1 MKPIFLL
8 LVSFIFTISLVS
20 SFAFADSISLDKQ
33 KYEFGDV
40 LKIAGKVPYIQDEFI
55 GLQILNPSNTDIV
68 LIDQFF
74 PQKNG
79 SFVKSYKTQGPK
91 WNESGIYIIRIVY
104 NDLITEKQFDFN
116 NLEKSED
123 GPISEIPNVV
133 IKENDTPVRTPPEKE
148 IQDPK
153 LRIQGFPDP
162 NNSPRYYYDRYN
174 SEAQYRD
181 WFEEVFP
188 NYSLKE
194 VVGYSPS
201 KIPGFPD
208 ENNSPWYYVDR
219 YNNEDNY
226 KDWFDSQFP
235 TKSIYQ
241 VLGYP
246 EVLFQKVPEWVKNNA
261 KWWSADLIT
270 DSDFLNG
277 ISFLINEKIL
287 IIPPTNE
294 SVSNNS
300 QKIPAWVKSTAGW
313 WAEGKINEGE
323 FLKGI
328 QFLVENGI
336 IRA

>member
-1 MKPIFLL
+1 MKPIFF
-8 LVSFIFTISLVS
+8 LVLSLIFTISLVS

-40 LKIAGKVPYIQDEFI
+40 LKISGKVPYFQGEFV
-55 GLQILNPSNTDIV
+55 GLQILNPSKTDIV

-79 SFVKSYKTQGPK
+79 TFLKSYKMQGPK
-91 WNESGIYIIRIVY
+91 WNEDGIYTIRIVY
-104 NDLITEKQFDFN
+104 NDSVTEKQFDFK
-116 NLEKSED
+116 NLEKPENESI
-123 GPISEIPNVV
+123 PEIPNLE
-133 IKENDTPVRTPPEKE
+133 IKEADNSGGTPPEKE

-153 LRIQGFPDP
+153 LRIQGFPNP
-162 NNSPRYYYDRYN
+162 NNSPRYYFDRYN
-174 SEAQYRD
+174 SEPQYRD
-181 WFEEVFP
+181 WFDVVFP
-188 NYSLKE
+188 DYSLKK
-194 VVGYSPS
+194 VVGYPS
-201 KIPGFPD
+201 SNVPGFPD

-246 EVLFQKVPEWVKNNA
+246 EILFQKVPEWVKNNA

-270 DSDFLNG
+270 DADFLNG
-277 ISFLINEKIL
+277 VSFLINEKIV

-294 SVSNNS
+294 SGNNNS
-300 QKIPAWVKSTAGW
+300 QKIPMWVKSTAGW

-323 FLKGI
+323 FLKSI

-336 IRA
+336 IKV